1 VSAIVSDAFV
11 FFGATGDLAHKKIF
25 PALQRLAKRGRLDIP
40 VIGVAKSGWNLDQ
53 LKQRAKDSVENYGG
67 LDPDG
72 FQKLMNVLRYID
84 GDYSDPKTFQQVRQ
98 QLGNAKHPIHY
109 LAIPPDLFPEV
120 VKQLKAS
127 GCTAGARVV
136 VEKPFGRDLASA
148 QQLNRTLHQEFNE
161 PNIFRIDHYLGKN
174 AVQDVLFF
182 RFANSF
188 LEPVWNRQS
197 VENVQITMAEDFGV
211 QGRGG
216 FYEQAGAIRDVV
228 QNHLLQLLCNIAME
242 PPPNIDIERVRD
254 EKVKVLRSI
263 RTLGPGDVVRGQFA
277 GYRNEPGVKADSQVE
292 TYVALRLSI
301 DSWRWR
307 GVPFYIRAGKSLP
320 VTVTEVVVNL
330 RQTPPLFSQTPPP
343 NNYYRFRV
351 TPNLEIAAA
360 AMVKASGDE
369 FRGKMTELM
378 ANDSTDPQE
387 MEAYEELLDDA
398 MHGNQMHFA
407 RQDYVEEAWRIVDPV
422 LDNATPVHPY
432 EPGTWGPSEAN
443 ALAPPGGG
451 WANPV
456 IKSAAGDT

>member
-1 VSAIVSDAFV
+1 VGAIVSDAFV

-53 LKQRAKDSVENYGG
+53 LKQRAKDSVEHYGG

-98 QLGNAKHPIHY
+98 QLGKAQHPIHY

-120 VKQLKAS
+120 VKQLKSS
-127 GCTAGARVV
+127 GCTTGARVV

-148 QQLNRTLHQEFNE
+148 QQLNQTLHQEFAE
-161 PNIFRIDHYLGKN
+161 SNIFRIDHYLGKN
-174 AVQDVLFF
+174 AVQNVLFF

-228 QNHLLQLLCNIAME
+228 QNHLLQLLSNIAME
-242 PPPNIDIERVRD
+242 PPPNMEIERVRD

-263 RTLGPGDVVRGQFA
+263 QTLGPGDVVRGQFV

-330 RQTPPLFSQTPPP
+330 RQTPAVFSETPPP

-351 TPNLEIAAA
+351 TPKLEIAAA
-360 AMVKASGDE
+360 AQVKAPGDE

-378 ANDSTDPQE
+378 ANDASDVQE

-432 EPGTWGPSEAN
+432 QPGTWGPSEAD
-443 ALAPPGGG
+443 ALAPPDSG
-451 WANPV
+451 WANPR
-456 IKSAAGDT
+456 

>member
-53 LKQRAKDSVENYGG
+53 LKQRAKDSVEHYGG

-72 FQKLMNVLRYID
+72 FQKLMNVLHYID

-98 QLGNAKHPIHY
+98 QLGKAQHPIHY

-120 VKQLKAS
+120 VKQLKS
-127 GCTAGARVV
+127 SSCTTGARVV

-148 QQLNRTLHQEFNE
+148 QQLNRTLHQEFAE
-161 PNIFRIDHYLGKN
+161 SNIFRIDHYLGKN
-174 AVQDVLFF
+174 AVQNVLFF

-228 QNHLLQLLCNIAME
+228 QNHLLQLLSNIAME
-242 PPPNIDIERVRD
+242 PPPNMEIERVRD

-263 RTLGPGDVVRGQFA
+263 QALGPGDVVRGQFA
-277 GYRNEPGVKADSQVE
+277 GYRNEPGVQADSQVE

-330 RQTPPLFSQTPPP
+330 RQTPAVFSETPPP

-360 AMVKASGDE
+360 AQVKASGDE
-369 FRGKMTELM
+369 FRGKLTELM
-378 ANDSTDPQE
+378 AHDSSDVQE

-432 EPGTWGPSEAN
+432 DPGTWGPPEAN
-443 ALAPPGGG
+443 ALAPPDSG
-451 WANPV
+451 WANPR
-456 IKSAAGDT
+456 

>member
-1 VSAIVSDAFV
+1 VTAIVSDAFV

-53 LKQRAKDSVENYGG
+53 LKQRAKDSVEHYGG

-120 VKQLKAS
+120 VKQLKSS

-161 PNIFRIDHYLGKN
+161 PDIFRIDHYLGKN

-228 QNHLLQLLCNIAME
+228 QNHLLQLLSNIAME
-242 PPPNIDIERVRD
+242 PPPNMEIERVRD

-263 RTLGPGDVVRGQFA
+263 QTLGPGDVVRGQFA

-320 VTVTEVVVNL
+320 MTVTEVVVNL
-330 RQTPPLFSQTPPP
+330 RQTPAVFSETPPP

-360 AMVKASGDE
+360 AMVKAPGDE

-378 ANDSTDPQE
+378 ANDASDVQE

-432 EPGTWGPSEAN
+432 EPGTWGPPEAD
-443 ALAPPGGG
+443 ALAPRDGG

-456 IKSAAGDT
+456 VKSQAAAT

>member
-1 VSAIVSDAFV
+1 
-11 FFGATGDLAHKKIF
+11 
-25 PALQRLAKRGRLDIP
+25 
-40 VIGVAKSGWNLDQ
+40 
-53 LKQRAKDSVENYGG
+53 
-67 LDPDG
+67 
-72 FQKLMNVLRYID
+72 
-84 GDYSDPKTFQQVRQ
+84 
-98 QLGNAKHPIHY
+98 
-109 LAIPPDLFPEV
+109 
-120 VKQLKAS
+120 
-127 GCTAGARVV
+127 
-136 VEKPFGRDLASA
+136 
-148 QQLNRTLHQEFNE
+148 
-161 PNIFRIDHYLGKN
+161 
-174 AVQDVLFF
+174 
-182 RFANSF
+182 
-188 LEPVWNRQS
+188 

-228 QNHLLQLLCNIAME
+228 QNHLLQLLSNIAME
-242 PPPNIDIERVRD
+242 PPPNMEIERVRD

-263 RTLGPGDVVRGQFA
+263 QALGPGDVVRGQFV

-307 GVPFYIRAGKSLP
+307 GVPFCIRAGKSLP

-330 RQTPPLFSQTPPP
+330 RQTPAVFSDTPPP

-360 AMVKASGDE
+360 AQVKASGDE

-378 ANDSTDPQE
+378 ANDVSDVQE

-422 LDNATPVHPY
+422 LDNATPVYPY
-432 EPGTWGPSEAN
+432 EPGTWGPPEAN
-443 ALAPPGGG
+443 ALAPPDSG

-456 IKSAAGDT
+456 TKSAAGGT

>member
-53 LKQRAKDSVENYGG
+53 LKQRAKDSVEHYGG

-72 FQKLMNVLRYID
+72 FQKLMNVLHYID

-98 QLGNAKHPIHY
+98 QLGKAQHPIHY

-120 VKQLKAS
+120 VKQLKS
-127 GCTAGARVV
+127 SSCTTGARVV

-148 QQLNRTLHQEFNE
+148 QQLNRTLHQEFAE
-161 PNIFRIDHYLGKN
+161 SNIFRIDHYLGKN
-174 AVQDVLFF
+174 AVQNVLFF

-228 QNHLLQLLCNIAME
+228 QNHLLQLLSNIAME
-242 PPPNIDIERVRD
+242 PPPNMEIERVRD

-263 RTLGPGDVVRGQFA
+263 QALSPGNVVRGQFA

-292 TYVALRLSI
+292 TYVALRLCI

-330 RQTPPLFSQTPPP
+330 RQTPAVFSETPPP

-360 AMVKASGDE
+360 AQVKASGDE
-369 FRGKMTELM
+369 FRGKLTELM
-378 ANDSTDPQE
+378 AHDSSDVQE

-432 EPGTWGPSEAN
+432 DPGTWGPPEAN
-443 ALAPPGGG
+443 ALAPPDSG
-451 WANPV
+451 WANPR
-456 IKSAAGDT
+456 

>member
-53 LKQRAKDSVENYGG
+53 LKQRAKDSVEHYGG

-84 GDYSDPKTFQQVRQ
+84 GDYSDPRTFQQVRQ
-98 QLGNAKHPIHY
+98 QLGKAQHAIHY

-120 VKQLKAS
+120 VKQLKLS
-127 GCTAGARVV
+127 GCTIGARVV

-148 QQLNRTLHQEFNE
+148 QQLNRTLHQEFAE
-161 PNIFRIDHYLGKN
+161 SDIFRIDHYLGKN
-174 AVQDVLFF
+174 AVQNVLFF

-228 QNHLLQLLCNIAME
+228 QNHLLQLLSNIAME
-242 PPPNIDIERVRD
+242 PPPNMEIERVRD

-263 RTLGPGDVVRGQFA
+263 QTLGPGDIIRGQFA

-330 RQTPPLFSQTPPP
+330 RQTPAVFSQTPPP

-360 AMVKASGDE
+360 AQVKASGDE

-378 ANDSTDPQE
+378 ANDVSDVQE
-387 MEAYEELLDDA
+387 MEAYEELLEDA

-432 EPGTWGPSEAN
+432 EPGTWGPPEAN
-443 ALAPPGGG
+443 ALAPPDSG
-451 WANPV
+451 WANPR
-456 IKSAAGDT
+456 